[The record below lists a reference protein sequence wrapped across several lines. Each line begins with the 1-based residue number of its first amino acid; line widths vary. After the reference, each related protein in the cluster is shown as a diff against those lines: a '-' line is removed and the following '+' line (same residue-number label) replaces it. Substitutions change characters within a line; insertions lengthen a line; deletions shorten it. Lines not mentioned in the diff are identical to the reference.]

1 MFPDTYFIIVD
12 VLQKEK
18 ASLMELGNSLEF
30 HDELYNILG
39 NDISYMVYDNQQTAD
54 LPVTE
59 SLTVVNENIVEDLRV
74 LTMVDNYPTPYESI
88 DEGDLEAILTTPGR
102 IIVTRM
108 KNGITEKTLE
118 DNDIND
124 LLIKNIKRSCHCET
138 DRNKKGG
145 RWGII
150 TYFNDAVNKLY
161 SPDFT
166 KLEEFIG
173 TPIEVFNHNAINKGN
188 DDMNFM
194 YLIASGLSPINDR
207 ISKIKNRVEELSAAL
222 PEAGSNKYILSAEDG
237 VSYSV
242 MEERKKQ
249 IRRDNQPASINIGDA
264 FAKFNK

>member
-1 MFPDTYFIIVD
+1 MKDHSSWVKCLLKLKNKLFATAGDDMKIFIYDYTIKCVRTISF
-12 VLQKEK
+12 ESEIH
-18 ASLMELGNSLEF
+18 SLCLMN
-30 HDELYNILG
+30 
-39 NDISYMVYDNQQTAD
+39 
-54 LPVTE
+54 
-59 SLTVVNENIVEDLRV
+59 
-74 LTMVDNYPTPYESI
+74 
-88 DEGDLEAILTTPGR
+88 
-102 IIVTRM
+102 
-108 KNGITEKTLE
+108 

-124 LLIKNIKRSCHCET
+124 LLIKAIKRSCHCET

-150 TYFNDAVNKLY
+150 TYFNDSVNKLY

-188 DDMNFM
+188 ENMNFM

-207 ISKIKNRVEELSAAL
+207 ITKIKNRVEELSASL
-222 PEAGSNKYILSAEDG
+222 PEAGSNKYVLSSEDG

-249 IRRDNQPASINIGDA
+249 MRRANQPAQINISDA
-264 FAKFNK
+264 FAKFKK